1 MDIKMILGM
10 TNYKEYTAQT
20 AIFRTREEKYCTVDE
35 KDIRVNRGIYLIN
48 SYNSANID
56 TLSDA

>member
-1 MDIKMILGM
+1 MILGM